1 MTLFYCYWMSLN
13 HFATSKSFGK
23 FGKLVSP
30 EWLCDY
36 LISRLS
42 RLIFDKIRKLLLTY
56 WLHASKYF
64 CFTQWR
70 ENFFNSLPVI
80 HISDSTMLMQ
90 ETVISF
96 EEVMQTKLKV
106 KLCIFQSL
114 SNPCILQ
121 KRVVFQAKVFFS
133 NSWFIVRLRNPRQL
147 P

>member
-1 MTLFYCYWMSLN
+1 MSLFYCYWMSLN

-42 RLIFDKIRKLLLTY
+42 RLIFDKIRKLLPIY
-56 WLHASKYF
+56 WLHASKYL
-64 CFTQWR
+64 CFFLRWR
-70 ENFFNSLPVI
+70 ENLFNGFPAI

-96 EEVMQTKLKV
+96 EEIMQTKLKV
-106 KLCIFQSL
+106 KLCISQSFKQSL
-114 SNPCILQ
+114 YI
-121 KRVVFQAKVFFS
+121 AKESCFS
-133 NSWFIVRLRNPRQL
+133 SKSLL
-147 P
+147 L